1 MHGQKLK
8 KIFCAKSYVQ
18 NPAKHAYQNG
28 KYLGSII
35 KNSVICVNRNSVI
48 EITKG
53 ILTKTPLTESI

>member
-1 MHGQKLK
+1 MRVHKSK
-8 KIFCAKSYVQ
+8 KVLFAKSYVQ

-35 KNSVICVNRNSVI
+35 KNSVICVNRNSAI